1 MIERILRDSK
11 LLALIIR
18 SEFSKDGIE
27 FFTPEHF
34 SQQLGY
40 MKRPKRYVVKPHL
53 HIPVGRE
60 IYFTKEVLFIR
71 SGEVRID
78 FYDQNKIYLESKKL
92 KSGDVI
98 LLAFGGH
105 SIEVLEEAEIIE
117 VKQGPYAGESDK
129 TWFDPIDMKAVIYK
143 KG

>member
-1 MIERILRDSK
+1 MIERIVQESK

-18 SEFSKDGIE
+18 SGFSKDGIE
-27 FFTPEHF
+27 FFTPHHF

-40 MKRPKRYVVKPHL
+40 MKRPKGYVVKPHL

-71 SGEVRID
+71 SGKIRID
-78 FYDQNKIYLESKKL
+78 FYDQNKIYLESKNL
-92 KSGDVI
+92 AQGDVI

-129 TWFDPIDMKAVIYK
+129 KWFDPIDMKAVIYK
-143 KG
+143 

>member
-1 MIERILRDSK
+1 MIERIIRESK

-40 MKRPKRYVVKPHL
+40 MKRPKGYVVKPHL

-71 SGEVRID
+71 SGEIRID
-78 FYDQNKIYLESKKL
+78 FYDQNTTYLESKIL
-92 KSGDVI
+92 KRGDVI

-129 TWFDPIDMKAVIYK
+129 KWFDPIDLKTVIYK
-143 KG
+143 

>member
-1 MIERILRDSK
+1 MIERIIQDSK

-40 MKRPKRYVVKPHL
+40 MKRPKGYVVKPHL

-71 SGEVRID
+71 SGEIRID
-78 FYDQNKIYLESKKL
+78 FYDQNTTYLESKIL
-92 KSGDVI
+92 KRGDVI

-105 SIEVLEEAEIIE
+105 GIEVIEEAVIIE

-129 TWFDPIDMKAVIYK
+129 KWFDPIDLKTVIYK
-143 KG
+143 